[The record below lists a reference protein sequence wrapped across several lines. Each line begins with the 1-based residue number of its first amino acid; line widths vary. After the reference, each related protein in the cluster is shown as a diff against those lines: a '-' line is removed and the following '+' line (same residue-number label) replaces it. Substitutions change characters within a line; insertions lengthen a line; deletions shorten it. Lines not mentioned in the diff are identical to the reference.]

1 MFSSHQKHS
10 AEWEELR
17 TSMMFGLEET
27 EAQDLSYKL
36 LKVLYLSLIL
46 TVPTAAL
53 PTASLHLKLT
63 SESNPQSRRLNAFCV
78 ELNKV
83 NLSKGHSYLFY
94 MFLKELFRMPFN
106 KNILKKS
113 IFLAFPKETLSQSWQ
128 MQSNNHWPELIR
140 KNFRPWV
147 SIYHNEDF
155 ILFSYRFASLIL
167 NKFKKKQ

>member
-17 TSMMFGLEET
+17 TSTMFGLEET

-36 LKVLYLSLIL
+36 LKALYLSLIL

-83 NLSKGHSYLFY
+83 NLSKD
-94 MFLKELFRMPFN
+94 FLHVFKRAFQNAFQQ
-106 KNILKKS
+106 KHIKKS

-167 NKFKKKQ
+167 NKLKKKQ